1 MNSEVNFALFAD
13 GTIGLDALVQLV
25 SDKITDPEPQS
36 ADQLSE
42 LFRMFDRVSMILN
55 ILYWNIS
62 FTFRVHATSYV
73 ITAANDLWGKVMFL
87 HLSVSHS
94 IHNGGCLPRQTPPLK
109 QTLPRQTPLGRPPA
123 DTPPK
128 QTSPRQPL
136 TSRHSPGGHCLGRPP
151 GRHCPQDRHPLGR
164 HPLWPVTR

>member
-55 ILYWNIS
+55 KDEY
-62 FTFRVHATSYV
+62 RP
-73 ITAANDLWGKVMFL
+73 
-87 HLSVSHS
+87 S
-94 IHNGGCLPRQTPPLK
+94 IN
-109 QTLPRQTPLGRPPA
+109 
-123 DTPPK
+123 
-128 QTSPRQPL
+128 S
-136 TSRHSPGGHCLGRPP
+136 HCLKHAVLEFSFHKLNGYSESTLLLMLFFIKVAL
-151 GRHCPQDRHPLGR
+151 HI
-164 HPLWPVTR
+164 